1 MKSADAD
8 WHVPM
13 QKRPRQIDGAGKLV
27 RLNPTQADKRSTTGS
42 SDHSDDPIGS
52 DASIGL
58 VVSVDAD
65 SHVGANHPPPTGV
78 FGETVEASECVR
90 RYRRLDPLNRIAVV
104 IVMRRLDQYHV
115 EDDVVAVAHGCR
127 CRRYGRII

>member
-8 WHVPM
+8 GHVLM

-27 RLNPTQADKRSTTGS
+27 RLNTNQADKRSAATA

-52 DASIGL
+52 DPAIGL

-65 SHVGANHPPPTGV
+65 SHVGAEHAPPTGV
-78 FGETVEASECVR
+78 FGETVEASKRVR
-90 RYRRLDPLNRIAVV
+90 RYRRLDPLNRIAVAV
-104 IVMRRLDQYHV
+104 VMRRLDQHHV
-115 EDDVVAVAHGCR
+115 EDGVV
-127 CRRYGRII
+127 